1 MADINAYASVG
12 FSLSNAHFMGGSI
25 SFYIG
30 TFMRLRSDLPCL
42 VNLTPSDD
50 HSDWNI
56 LPQEEHLLISHTLRQ
71 GHH

>member
-30 TFMRLRSDLPCL
+30 TFMRLRCL
-42 VNLTPSDD
+42 VNLTSSDE
-50 HSDWNI
+50 HSDWNT